1 MTHFNRVVLIN
12 PTQSKVQEEIDKF
25 TSAHDS
31 NFSLHD
37 VAKRNLLENSVDF
50 TDPFPRVES
59 HGRYLFGEFATPTSL
74 VDGKDLFLT
83 VHFVVSFDYGLVI
96 FRSPDE
102 GSIEKDSRLTQ
113 NDPVKLAELPESGG
127 QFILDLIE
135 YIVLDYE
142 EKIAEVHER
151 IDDDLLTITNQ
162 FDNHRKNVTKI
173 DISKYYNSASLFNID
188 ILGCKSSIEGML
200 QVLSEIAS
208 DNIDLKIS
216 NETGVLEMFTQELE
230 IEMSDL
236 HIRMRHLKSL
246 RNNLQETLK
255 ITFKKFEKI
264 EELRQTRA
272 SHNMTAIT
280 SIMLLPSFLVGFFG
294 QNFKVSD
301 ELNFHSGWLVS
312 LGLIIAVS
320 ITQIIFFRRKN
331 WL

>member
-1 MTHFNRVVLIN
+1 MTHFNRVVLLD
-12 PTQSKVQEEIDKF
+12 PPQSKVQEEIDKF
-25 TSAHDS
+25 QSAHES
-31 NFSLHD
+31 SFALHD
-37 VAKRNLLENSVDF
+37 VAKRNLLESSFDF

-59 HGRYLFGEFATPTSL
+59 HGKYLFGEFATPTSL

-83 VHFVVSFDYGLVI
+83 VHFVVTFDYGLAI

-102 GSIEKDSRLTQ
+102 GSIEKESRLTP
-113 NDPVKLAELPESGG
+113 NVPVKLSKSSESGG
-127 QFILDLIE
+127 RFILDLIE

-142 EKIAEVHER
+142 EKIAEVHDR

-162 FDNHRKNVTKI
+162 FVNHRKNVTKI
-173 DISKYYNSASLFNID
+173 DVSRYYNSASLFNID

-200 QVLSEIAS
+200 QVLGEIAS
-208 DNIDLKIS
+208 DKIDLKITKK
-216 NETGVLEMFTQELE
+216 NGVIEMFTQDLE

-236 HIRMRHLKSL
+236 HIRLRHLKSL
-246 RNNLQETLK
+246 RNNLEETLK

-264 EELRQTRA
+264 EDLRQTRA
-272 SHNMTAIT
+272 SHNMTAIA

-320 ITQIIFFRRKN
+320 IAQIIFFRRKN

>member
-1 MTHFNRVVLIN
+1 MIN
-12 PTQSKVQEEIDKF
+12 PSQSKVQEEIDKF
-25 TSAHDS
+25 TSSHDS
-31 NFSLHD
+31 NFALHD
-37 VAKRNLLENSVDF
+37 VAKRNLLENSFDF

-83 VHFVVSFDYGLVI
+83 AHFVVSFDYGLVI

-102 GSIEKDSRLTQ
+102 GFIEKDSRLTQ
-113 NDPVKLAELPESGG
+113 NVDVKLAKSSESGG
-127 QFILDLIE
+127 RFILDLIE
-135 YIVLDYE
+135 FIVLDYE

-162 FDNHRKNVTKI
+162 FANHRKNVTKI

-188 ILGCKSSIEGML
+188 ILGCESSIEGML
-200 QVLSEIAS
+200 QVLGEIAS
-208 DNIDLKIS
+208 DKIDLKITK
-216 NETGVLEMFTQELE
+216 ETGVLEMFTQDLE

-236 HIRMRHLKSL
+236 HIRMRHLKLL

-272 SHNMTAIT
+272 SHNMTAIA

-312 LGLIIAVS
+312 LGLIITVS
-320 ITQIIFFRRKN
+320 IAQIIFFRRKN

>member
-1 MTHFNRVVLIN
+1 MTNFLGVVLTN
-12 PTQSKVQEEIDKF
+12 PPQNQVQEEIDKF
-25 TSAHDS
+25 QLAHES
-31 NFSLHD
+31 NFALHD
-37 VAKRNLLENSVDF
+37 VAKRNLLENSFDF

-83 VHFVVSFDYGLVI
+83 VHFVVSFDCGLAI

-102 GSIEKDSRLTQ
+102 GSIGKDSQLIQ
-113 NDPVKLAELPESGG
+113 NVPVKLSKSSESGG
-127 QFILDLIE
+127 RFILDLIE
-135 YIVLDYE
+135 YIVSDYE
-142 EKIAEVHER
+142 KKITEVHER

-162 FDNHRKNVTKI
+162 FADHRKNVAKI
-173 DISKYYNSASLFNID
+173 DISRYYNSASLFNID
-188 ILGCKSSIEGML
+188 ILGCQSSIEGML

-208 DNIDLKIS
+208 DKIDLKIS
-216 NETGVLEMFTQELE
+216 NETGIQEMFTQDLE

-294 QNFKVSD
+294 QNFRVSD

-320 ITQIIFFRRKN
+320 IAQIIFFRRKN